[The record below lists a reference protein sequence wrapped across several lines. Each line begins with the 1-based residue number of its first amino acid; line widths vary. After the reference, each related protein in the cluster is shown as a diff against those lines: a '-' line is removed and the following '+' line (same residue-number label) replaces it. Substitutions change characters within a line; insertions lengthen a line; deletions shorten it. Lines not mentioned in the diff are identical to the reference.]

1 MTTTSTSATSSD
13 LLARAQRL
21 GLHGLCAHFGELG
34 QQPWVRVL
42 LDIEEAERHKRSLDR
57 RIQSA
62 HLGRFRPMS
71 DFDWTWPKKIDRA
84 QIEDLFTFSFLKEAE
99 NVLVLGPNGVAKT
112 MIAQNLAYEALL
124 LGHTVLFTT
133 ASALLSDL
141 GSCDTPRTRNQ
152 RLKRYVRPQLLVID
166 EVGYLSYDNAH
177 ADLLFEVSTRRY
189 ERGASTIVTT
199 NKPFTQWNEVFPNA
213 ACVVTLID
221 RLTHRAEVVQIEADS
236 YRLKEA
242 KQRAVDKAQRRRPP
256 RNARP
261 PSSPSPA
268 P

>member
-1 MTTTSTSATSSD
+1 MTTTTPPISSD
-13 LLARAQRL
+13 LMGRAQRL
-21 GLHGLCAHFGELG
+21 GLYGLCAHFGELG

-42 LDIEEAERHKRSLDR
+42 LDIEEAERHKRSLQR

-71 DFDWTWPKKIDRA
+71 DFDWTWPNKIDRA
-84 QIEDLFTFSFLKEAE
+84 QVEDLFTFAFLKEAD
-99 NVLVLGPNGVAKT
+99 NVLLLGPNGVAKT

-124 LGHTVLFTT
+124 LGYTVLFTT

-141 GSCDTPRTRNQ
+141 GACDTPWARNQ
-152 RLKRYVRPQLLVID
+152 RLRKYVRPQLLVLD
-166 EVGYLSYDNAH
+166 EVGYLSYDNGH

-199 NKPFTQWNEVFPNA
+199 NKPFSQWNEVFPNA

-221 RLTHRAEVVQIEADS
+221 RLTHRAELVQIEADS

-242 KQRAVDKAQRRRPP
+242 KQRAVDKAKRRRTP
-256 RNARP
+256 RNTKDPSP
-261 PSSPSPA
+261 PSPVA
-268 P
+268 